1 MNIMRNKLYT
11 VAVEW
16 KHHIISKNVN
26 GGPNGH
32 PDTVFF
38 LPHLYNSDNFLE
50 NLDLQKVEEIYPH
63 ATDTH
68 RDFSNEFQEF
78 AEFV

>member
-1 MNIMRNKLYT
+1 MEASYYIQ
-11 VAVEW
+11 
-16 KHHIISKNVN
+16 KHN

-38 LPHLYNSDNFLE
+38 LPHLYNSDHFLE
-50 NLDLQKVEEIYPH
+50 NLDLQEVEEIYPH

-68 RDFSNEFQEF
+68 RDFSNEFQDF